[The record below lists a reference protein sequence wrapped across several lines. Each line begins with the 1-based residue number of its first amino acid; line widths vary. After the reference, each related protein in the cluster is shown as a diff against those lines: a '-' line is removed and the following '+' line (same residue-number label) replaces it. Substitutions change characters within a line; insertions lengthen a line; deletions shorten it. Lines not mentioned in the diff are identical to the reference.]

1 MSSVIPARRRAEEFA
16 ALVDGVGDPAGSR
29 HEDLVGL
36 VTLLR
41 GTPLVEPRPEFVTE
55 LREALLAEADVA
67 LTPVDTKLALRTHT
81 RTRRDRRFAI
91 AAGTAVLLG
100 TGTSM
105 AVAAQ
110 DALPGDALYPVKRV
124 MEGAHSALQIDEV
137 SKAEVLLASASGRLD
152 EASALKERGSSG
164 DSALPEALDDF
175 SSQSQSAADLLLDD
189 FDRTGDRS
197 SVEDLRRFT
206 AESMD
211 RLVELS
217 DDLPS
222 SARGSLEHAAQVIVQ
237 IDDRAAAACPD
248 CAGGIDEVPPMFL
261 RSFSDLARP
270 TAAELGPPVVIV
282 PRDRTGD
289 PDPKDSTPS
298 ETSGDGEDSPT
309 SLLPTDGGD
318 GPTDT
323 LGDVTDQL
331 LSPKKKKT
339 SLPDKP
345 VKDVTDTLR
354 DDVVDPL
361 LGGLLP

>member
-16 ALVDGVGDPAGSR
+16 ALVDGVGNAAGTR
-29 HEDLVGL
+29 HEDLVEL

-41 GTPLVEPRPEFVTE
+41 GTPLVEPRAGFVTG

-67 LTPVDTKLALRTHT
+67 LAPVDTKLAMRTHT

-110 DALPGDALYPVKRV
+110 DALPGDALYPVKRII
-124 MEGAHSALQIDEV
+124 EGAHSALQVDEV
-137 SKAEVLLASASGRLD
+137 SKARVLLASASGRLD
-152 EASALKERGSSG
+152 EASALKARGDSG
-164 DSALPEALDDF
+164 DSALPDALDDF
-175 SSQSQSAADLLLDD
+175 SSQSQSAADLVLDD
-189 FDRTGDRS
+189 FERTGDRAP
-197 SVEDLRRFT
+197 VEDLRAFA

-222 SARGSLEHAAQVIVQ
+222 SARGNLEHAAQVIAQ
-237 IDDRAAAACPD
+237 IDDRAATACPD

-261 RSFSDLARP
+261 RSFSDLATP
-270 TAAELGPPVVIV
+270 TATEVGPPVVIV
-282 PRDRTGD
+282 PRDRTGERSSQG
-289 PDPKDSTPS
+289 STTTD
-298 ETSGDGEDSPT
+298 TSGDDEDSPT

-318 GPTDT
+318 GAGDT
-323 LGDVTDQL
+323 LGDVTDKL
-331 LSPKKKKT
+331 LSPDKKKA

-345 VKDVTDTLR
+345 VKDVTDTLQ
-354 DDVVDPL
+354 DGVVDPL